1 MNLRGKKVD
10 IFGMSASVLLNVIF
24 IDLILSGDNAI
35 LIALAAKNLQ
45 EGQKRKAILLGTAG
59 AILLRLVFA
68 AIIVYLLKIPFIYA
82 LGGIMLLW
90 IAYKL
95 LANDSGHEEVSGGTT
110 IRSAVKTII
119 IADALM
125 SLDNVLALAGVAHGS
140 LLAIIVGIIVS
151 IPIIVWG
158 SSFLMKVMNKYP
170 IITII
175 GSGIL
180 AWTASGM
187 ITHDEML
194 KGLFESS
201 IISVIFKL
209 IITGG
214 VLICGMIVSKKKRN
228 NYDHDKNHHQPA

>member
-1 MNLRGKKVD
+1 MD
-10 IFGMSASVLLNVIF
+10 IFGMSTSVILNVIF

-45 EGQKRKAILLGTAG
+45 EGQKKKAVLFGTAG

-95 LANDSGHEEVSGGTT
+95 LANDSGHGEVNGGTT
-110 IRSAVKTII
+110 LWSAVKTII

-140 LLAIIVGIIVS
+140 LIAIIVGIIVS
-151 IPIIVWG
+151 IPIIVLG
-158 SSFLMKVMNKYP
+158 SSFLMKVMNKFP
-170 IITII
+170 IISLI
-175 GSGIL
+175 GSAIL

-187 ITHDEML
+187 ITHDQMV
-194 KGLFESS
+194 KHFFESS
-201 IISVIFKL
+201 FISISIKLVITVG
-209 IITGG
+209 I
-214 VLICGMIVSKKKRN
+214 LICGIIVSKKKRN
-228 NYDHDKNHHQPA
+228 KNNYGHDKNHHQPA

>member
-1 MNLRGKKVD
+1 MD
-10 IFGMSASVLLNVIF
+10 IFGMSASVILNVIF

-45 EGQKRKAILLGTAG
+45 DGQKKKAVLFGTAG

-68 AIIVYLLKIPFIYA
+68 AIIVYLLKIPFIYG

-95 LANDSGHEEVSGGTT
+95 LANDTGHGEVNGGTT
-110 IRSAVKTII
+110 LWSTVKTII

-140 LLAIIVGIIVS
+140 LIAIIVGIIVS

-158 SSFLMKVMNKYP
+158 SSFLMKIMNKYP
-170 IITII
+170 IITLI

-187 ITHDEML
+187 ITHDQMI
-194 KGLFESS
+194 KHFFESS
-201 IISVIFKL
+201 FISVSFK
-209 IITGG
+209 IVITVG
-214 VLICGMIVSKKKRN
+214 VLICGIIVSKNRREKN
-228 NYDHDKNHHQPA
+228 NFGNDKNHHQPA

>member
-1 MNLRGKKVD
+1 MD

-45 EGQKRKAILLGTAG
+45 EGQKKKAVLFGTAG

-90 IAYKL
+90 IAFKL
-95 LANDSGHEEVSGGTT
+95 IIDDSGHGEVNGGTT
-110 IRSAVKTII
+110 LWSAVKTII

-158 SSFLMKVMNKYP
+158 SSFLMKIMNKFP
-170 IITII
+170 IISLI
-175 GSGIL
+175 GSAIL

-187 ITHDEML
+187 ITHDQMINHF
-194 KGLFESS
+194 FESS
-201 IISVIFKL
+201 IITVIFKL

-214 VLICGMIVSKKKRN
+214 ILIGGITVAKKKRN
-228 NYDHDKNHHQPA
+228 KNNYGQNENHHKPA